1 VKILKKRKLTDPALL
16 ILAHPDLYET
26 FNGPL
31 AIHGNVIFYLRHQKG
46 FTQEQLAD
54 LAKVEKRLI
63 PSIEGGV
70 NLIDQSVYSK
80 VYQALGV
87 SKKEVAKWILTFEA
101 ESLSI
106 RNSQKECLED
116 EE

>member
-1 VKILKKRKLTDPALL
+1 MKKRKLTDPTLL
-16 ILAHPDLYET
+16 IHAHPDLYET
-26 FNGPL
+26 FYGPL
-31 AIHGNVIFYLRHQKG
+31 SIHGNVIFYLRHQKG
-46 FTQEQLAD
+46 FTQEQLAE
-54 LAKVEKRLI
+54 LAKVEKKLI

-80 VYQALGV
+80 VYRALGV